1 MTDSATLFAE
11 NEMRRRPDEATA
23 VRKIIR
29 ALKKAGN
36 PVIRVQYEAN
46 PGAGEYADT
55 PTEKAV
61 MVEVFN
67 LDEAWLITKD
77 GDWVFLVMG
86 EDPTEMPT
94 DYSLS
99 LDGILGGGL

>member
-1 MTDSATLFAE
+1 MTDSATLFAD

-36 PVIRVQYEAN
+36 PVVQVWYDHTGGERV
-46 PGAGEYADT
+46 DT
-55 PTEKAV
+55 LTEKAI
-61 MVEVFN
+61 MLEVFN

-77 GDWVFLVMG
+77 GDWVFIVMG

>member
-11 NEMRRRPDEATA
+11 NEMRRRPDEAAA

-29 ALKKAGN
+29 ALKKAGK
-36 PVIRVQYEAN
+36 PVVRVQYDA
-46 PGAGEYADT
+46 AGGDFIDT

-61 MVEVFN
+61 MLEVFN
-67 LDEAWLITKD
+67 LDEAWLVTED
-77 GDWVFLVMG
+77 GAWVFIVMG
-86 EDPTEMPT
+86 EDPEDMPT

-99 LDGILGGGL
+99 LDGILGGEL